1 MSRFGRYVREKVV
14 KVLVTALVAGSV
26 AGNEGITV
34 QAAGADLN
42 DPFSFVLYT
51 NEFVSSNL
59 DHIEGNAAIREL
71 KVSMVSYG
79 GKSYLGDLSAP
90 NQILKYTASG
100 RTDEKEL
107 IIPLTNSDGTQNSV
121 EREVTGQGYN
131 IIVGENKLYTGNLL
145 KNCEVWDTDIAS
157 EISNVLAGNMVQ
169 KSKDLYAMANED
181 SDTRLVLNVTSAEL
195 NSGIEEYDKKITG
208 AAFYGKT
215 VVVNVSDSGTVN
227 ITGWMNAHGAKKQAL
242 EHQLW
247 ADRIIWNFGNATE
260 VNVNSIFGYI
270 LAPNATVYNGG
281 TVVGGIIADKYKQ
294 GGEIHCPCEPD
305 EPEPTPTPTPVVTEE
320 PTPTPTVPVVTEE
333 PTPTPT
339 VPVVTEEPTPTPVVT
354 EEPTPTPVVTEEPT
368 PTPVVTEEP
377 TPTPVV
383 TEEPTPTP
391 VVTEEPTP
399 TPVVTEEPTPT
410 PVVTEEPTPTPVVT
424 EEPTPTPVVTEEPTP
439 TPVVTEEPTPTPVV
453 SEEPTPTPT
462 VPVVTEEPTPT
473 PTVPVVTEEPTPTP
487 TVPVVTEEPTPTPTV
502 PVVTEEPTPT
512 PTVPVVTEEPAP
524 TATPTATPDTPD
536 EPDTP
541 DDTPDDPGTPNDPG
555 TPAGG
560 IPDTPQV
567 LGARRRRM
575 VTIED
580 EAVPLADRAV
590 LGASRRPQTSDDS
603 DAWNLGFAFSLTS
616 LGAWLV
622 LKRKEH

>member
-333 PTPTPT
+333 PTPTP
-339 VPVVTEEPTPTPVVT
+339 
-354 EEPTPTPVVTEEPT
+354 
-368 PTPVVTEEP
+368 
-377 TPTPVV
+377 VV

>member
-14 KVLVTALVAGSV
+14 KVLVTALVVGSV

-59 DHIEGNAAIREL
+59 YHIEGNAAIKEL
-71 KVSMVSYG
+71 KVFMESYG
-79 GKSYLGDLSAP
+79 GRSYLGDLSAP

-107 IIPLTNSDGTQNSV
+107 VIPLTNSDGTQNSV

-131 IIVGENKLYTGNLL
+131 IIAGENKLYTGNLL

-157 EISNVLAGNMVQ
+157 TISKVLADDMVQ
-169 KSKDLYAMANED
+169 KSNDLYALADENN
-181 SDTRLVLNVTSAEL
+181 DTQLVLNVTSAEL
-195 NSGIEEYDKKITG
+195 NTRMEDYDKEITG

-305 EPEPTPTPTPVVTEE
+305 EPEPTPTPT
-320 PTPTPTVPVVTEE
+320 VPVVTEE
-333 PTPTPT
+333 PT
-339 VPVVTEEPTPTPVVT
+339 
-354 EEPTPTPVVTEEPT
+354 
-368 PTPVVTEEP
+368 
-377 TPTPVV
+377 
-383 TEEPTPTP
+383 
-391 VVTEEPTP
+391 
-399 TPVVTEEPTPT
+399 
-410 PVVTEEPTPTPVVT
+410 
-424 EEPTPTPVVTEEPTP
+424 
-439 TPVVTEEPTPTPVV
+439 
-453 SEEPTPTPT
+453 
-462 VPVVTEEPTPT
+462 
-473 PTVPVVTEEPTPTP
+473 
-487 TVPVVTEEPTPTPTV
+487 
-502 PVVTEEPTPT
+502 
-512 PTVPVVTEEPAP
+512 P

-555 TPAGG
+555 TPADPGT
-560 IPDTPQV
+560 PDTPQV

>member
-1 MSRFGRYVREKVV
+1 MSRLSRYVREKVV
-14 KVLVTALVAGSV
+14 KVLVTALVIGSV
-26 AGNEGITV
+26 AGNEGITL

-59 DHIEGNAAIREL
+59 DHIEGNAAIKEL

-79 GKSYLGDLSAP
+79 GRSYLGDLSAP

-107 IIPLTNSDGTQNSV
+107 VIPLTNSDGTQNSV

-131 IIVGENKLYTGNLL
+131 VIAGENKLYTGNLL

-305 EPEPTPTPTPVVTEE
+305 EPES
-320 PTPTPTVPVVTEE
+320 
-333 PTPTPT
+333 
-339 VPVVTEEPTPTPVVT
+339 TPTPVVT

-377 TPTPVV
+377 TPTPTVPVV
-383 TEEPTPTP
+383 PEEPTPTP
-391 VVTEEPTP
+391 VATEEPT
-399 TPVVTEEPTPT
+399 
-410 PVVTEEPTPTPVVT
+410 
-424 EEPTPTPVVTEEPTP
+424 
-439 TPVVTEEPTPTPVV
+439 
-453 SEEPTPTPT
+453 
-462 VPVVTEEPTPT
+462 
-473 PTVPVVTEEPTPTP
+473 
-487 TVPVVTEEPTPTPTV
+487 
-502 PVVTEEPTPT
+502 
-512 PTVPVVTEEPAP
+512 P

-541 DDTPDDPGTPNDPG
+541 DDTPDDPGTLNDPGTPAEPG

-580 EAVPLADRAV
+580 ETVPLADRAV

>member
-1 MSRFGRYVREKVV
+1 MSRFSKYVREKVV
-14 KVLVTALVAGSV
+14 KVLVTALVVGSV
-26 AGNEGITV
+26 AGNEGIAV
-34 QAAGADLN
+34 QAAGTDLN

-59 DHIEGNAAIREL
+59 DHIEGNAAIKEL

-131 IIVGENKLYTGNLL
+131 IIAGENKLYTGNLL

-181 SDTRLVLNVTSAEL
+181 SDTQLVLNVTSAEL
-195 NSGIEEYDKKITG
+195 NTRMEDYDKEITG

-305 EPEPTPTPTPVVTEE
+305 EPEPTPTPT
-320 PTPTPTVPVVTEE
+320 
-333 PTPTPT
+333 
-339 VPVVTEEPTPTPVVT
+339 
-354 EEPTPTPVVTEEPT
+354 
-368 PTPVVTEEP
+368 
-377 TPTPVV
+377 
-383 TEEPTPTP
+383 
-391 VVTEEPTP
+391 
-399 TPVVTEEPTPT
+399 
-410 PVVTEEPTPTPVVT
+410 
-424 EEPTPTPVVTEEPTP
+424 
-439 TPVVTEEPTPTPVV
+439 
-453 SEEPTPTPT
+453 

-512 PTVPVVTEEPAP
+512 PVVTEEPTP

>member
-1 MSRFGRYVREKVV
+1 MSRFSKYVREKVV
-14 KVLVTALVAGSV
+14 KVLVAALVAGSV

-131 IIVGENKLYTGNLL
+131 IIAGENKLYTGNLL

-169 KSKDLYAMANED
+169 KSNDLYALADENN
-181 SDTRLVLNVTSAEL
+181 DTQLVLNVTSAEL
-195 NSGIEEYDKKITG
+195 NTRMEDYDKEITG

-305 EPEPTPTPTPVVTEE
+305 EPEPTPTPVVTEEPTPTPVVTEE

-399 TPVVTEEPTPT
+399 TP
-410 PVVTEEPTPTPVVT
+410 
-424 EEPTPTPVVTEEPTP
+424 
-439 TPVVTEEPTPTPVV
+439 
-453 SEEPTPTPT
+453 T

-473 PTVPVVTEEPTPTP
+473 PTVPVVTEEP
-487 TVPVVTEEPTPTPTV
+487 
-502 PVVTEEPTPT
+502 
-512 PTVPVVTEEPAP
+512 
-524 TATPTATPDTPD
+524 TPTATPDTPD

>member
-1 MSRFGRYVREKVV
+1 MSRFSKYVREKVV
-14 KVLVTALVAGSV
+14 KVLVAALVAGSV

-131 IIVGENKLYTGNLL
+131 IIAGENKLYTGNLL

-157 EISNVLAGNMVQ
+157 TISNVLAGNMVQ
-169 KSKDLYAMANED
+169 KSNDLYALANENN
-181 SDTRLVLNVTSAEL
+181 DTQLVLNVTSAEL
-195 NSGIEEYDKKITG
+195 NTRMEDYDKEITG

-270 LAPNATVYNGG
+270 LAPKATVYNGG

-305 EPEPTPTPTPVVTEE
+305 EPES
-320 PTPTPTVPVVTEE
+320 
-333 PTPTPT
+333 TPTPT

-354 EEPTPTPVVTEEPT
+354 EEPTPT
-368 PTPVVTEEP
+368 
-377 TPTPVV
+377 
-383 TEEPTPTP
+383 
-391 VVTEEPTP
+391 
-399 TPVVTEEPTPT
+399 
-410 PVVTEEPTPTPVVT
+410 
-424 EEPTPTPVVTEEPTP
+424 
-439 TPVVTEEPTPTPVV
+439 
-453 SEEPTPTPT
+453 
-462 VPVVTEEPTPT
+462 
-473 PTVPVVTEEPTPTP
+473 
-487 TVPVVTEEPTPTPTV
+487 

>member
-1 MSRFGRYVREKVV
+1 MSRFSKYVREKVV
-14 KVLVTALVAGSV
+14 KVLVAALVAGSV

-59 DHIEGNAAIREL
+59 YHIEGNAAIKEL
-71 KVSMVSYG
+71 KVFMESYG
-79 GKSYLGDLSAP
+79 GRSYLGDLSAP

-107 IIPLTNSDGTQNSV
+107 VIPLTNSDGTQNSV

-131 IIVGENKLYTGNLL
+131 IIAGENKLYTGNLL

-157 EISNVLAGNMVQ
+157 TISKVLADDMVQ
-169 KSKDLYAMANED
+169 KSNDLYALANENN
-181 SDTRLVLNVTSAEL
+181 DTQLVLNVTSAEL
-195 NSGIEEYDKKITG
+195 NTRMEDYDKEITG

-270 LAPNATVYNGG
+270 LAPKATVYNGG

-305 EPEPTPTPTPVVTEE
+305 EPES
-320 PTPTPTVPVVTEE
+320 
-333 PTPTPT
+333 TPTPT

-354 EEPTPTPVVTEEPT
+354 EEPTPT
-368 PTPVVTEEP
+368 
-377 TPTPVV
+377 
-383 TEEPTPTP
+383 
-391 VVTEEPTP
+391 
-399 TPVVTEEPTPT
+399 
-410 PVVTEEPTPTPVVT
+410 
-424 EEPTPTPVVTEEPTP
+424 
-439 TPVVTEEPTPTPVV
+439 
-453 SEEPTPTPT
+453 
-462 VPVVTEEPTPT
+462 
-473 PTVPVVTEEPTPTP
+473 
-487 TVPVVTEEPTPTPTV
+487 

>member
-1 MSRFGRYVREKVV
+1 MSRLSRYVREKVV
-14 KVLVTALVAGSV
+14 KVLVTALVVGSV
-26 AGNEGITV
+26 AGNEGITL

-59 DHIEGNAAIREL
+59 DHIEGNAAIKEL

-79 GKSYLGDLSAP
+79 GRSYLGDLSAP

-107 IIPLTNSDGTQNSV
+107 VIPLTNSDGTQNSV

-131 IIVGENKLYTGNLL
+131 VIAGENKLYTGNLL

-305 EPEPTPTPTPVVTEE
+305 EPEPTPTP
-320 PTPTPTVPVVTEE
+320 
-333 PTPTPT
+333 
-339 VPVVTEEPTPTPVVT
+339 VVTEEPTPTPVVT

-368 PTPVVTEEP
+368 PT
-377 TPTPVV
+377 
-383 TEEPTPTP
+383 
-391 VVTEEPTP
+391 
-399 TPVVTEEPTPT
+399 
-410 PVVTEEPTPTPVVT
+410 
-424 EEPTPTPVVTEEPTP
+424 
-439 TPVVTEEPTPTPVV
+439 
-453 SEEPTPTPT
+453 
-462 VPVVTEEPTPT
+462 
-473 PTVPVVTEEPTPTP
+473 
-487 TVPVVTEEPTPTPTV
+487 
-502 PVVTEEPTPT
+502 
-512 PTVPVVTEEPAP
+512 
-524 TATPTATPDTPD
+524 ATPTATPDTPD

-541 DDTPDDPGTPNDPG
+541 DDTPDDPGTPAEPG

-580 EAVPLADRAV
+580 ETVPLADRAV
-590 LGASRRPQTSDDS
+590 LGASRRPQTGDDS

>member
-1 MSRFGRYVREKVV
+1 MSRLSRYVREKVV
-14 KVLVTALVAGSV
+14 KVLVTALVIGSV
-26 AGNEGITV
+26 AGNEGIAV

-131 IIVGENKLYTGNLL
+131 IIAGENKLYTGNLL

-169 KSKDLYAMANED
+169 KSNDLYALADENN
-181 SDTRLVLNVTSAEL
+181 DTQLVLNVTSAEL
-195 NSGIEEYDKKITG
+195 NTRMEDYDKEITG

-305 EPEPTPTPTPVVTEE
+305 EPEPTPTPT
-320 PTPTPTVPVVTEE
+320 
-333 PTPTPT
+333 

-368 PTPVVTEEP
+368 PT
-377 TPTPVV
+377 
-383 TEEPTPTP
+383 
-391 VVTEEPTP
+391 
-399 TPVVTEEPTPT
+399 
-410 PVVTEEPTPTPVVT
+410 
-424 EEPTPTPVVTEEPTP
+424 
-439 TPVVTEEPTPTPVV
+439 
-453 SEEPTPTPT
+453 
-462 VPVVTEEPTPT
+462 
-473 PTVPVVTEEPTPTP
+473 
-487 TVPVVTEEPTPTPTV
+487 

>member
-14 KVLVTALVAGSV
+14 KVLVTALVVGSV

-131 IIVGENKLYTGNLL
+131 IIAGENKLYTGNLL

-169 KSKDLYAMANED
+169 KSNDLYALADENN
-181 SDTRLVLNVTSAEL
+181 DTQLVLNVTSAEL
-195 NSGIEEYDKKITG
+195 NTRMEDYDKEITG

-270 LAPNATVYNGG
+270 LAPKATVYNGG

-305 EPEPTPTPTPVVTEE
+305 EP
-320 PTPTPTVPVVTEE
+320 
-333 PTPTPT
+333 
-339 VPVVTEEPTPTPVVT
+339 EPTPTPVVT

-391 VVTEEPTP
+391 VITEEPTP

-410 PVVTEEPTPTPVVT
+410 
-424 EEPTPTPVVTEEPTP
+424 
-439 TPVVTEEPTPTPVV
+439 
-453 SEEPTPTPT
+453 
-462 VPVVTEEPTPT
+462 PVVTEEPTPT

-502 PVVTEEPTPT
+502 PVVTEEP
-512 PTVPVVTEEPAP
+512 
-524 TATPTATPDTPD
+524 TPTATPDTPD

-580 EAVPLADRAV
+580 ETVPLADRAV

>member
-1 MSRFGRYVREKVV
+1 MSRLSRYVREKVV
-14 KVLVTALVAGSV
+14 KVLVTALVVGSV

-59 DHIEGNAAIREL
+59 YHIEGNAAIKEL
-71 KVSMVSYG
+71 KVFMESYG
-79 GKSYLGDLSAP
+79 GRSYLGDLSAP

-107 IIPLTNSDGTQNSV
+107 VIPLTNSDGTQNSV

-131 IIVGENKLYTGNLL
+131 IIA
-145 KNCEVWDTDIAS
+145 EVWDTDIAS
-157 EISNVLAGNMVQ
+157 TISKVLADDMVQ
-169 KSKDLYAMANED
+169 KSNDLYALANENN
-181 SDTRLVLNVTSAEL
+181 DTQLVLNVTSAEL
-195 NSGIEEYDKKITG
+195 NTRMEDYDKEITG

-270 LAPNATVYNGG
+270 LAPKATVYNGG

-305 EPEPTPTPTPVVTEE
+305 EPESTPT
-320 PTPTPTVPVVTEE
+320 PVVTEE

-377 TPTPVV
+377 TPT
-383 TEEPTPTP
+383 
-391 VVTEEPTP
+391 
-399 TPVVTEEPTPT
+399 
-410 PVVTEEPTPTPVVT
+410 
-424 EEPTPTPVVTEEPTP
+424 
-439 TPVVTEEPTPTPVV
+439 
-453 SEEPTPTPT
+453 
-462 VPVVTEEPTPT
+462 
-473 PTVPVVTEEPTPTP
+473 
-487 TVPVVTEEPTPTPTV
+487 

>member
-14 KVLVTALVAGSV
+14 KVLVTALVVGSV
-26 AGNEGITV
+26 AGNEGIAL

-59 DHIEGNAAIREL
+59 DHIEGNAAIKEL

-107 IIPLTNSDGTQNSV
+107 IIPLINSDGTQNSV

-169 KSKDLYAMANED
+169 KSKVLYAMANED

-270 LAPNATVYNGG
+270 LAPTATVYNGG

-305 EPEPTPTPTPVVTEE
+305 EPESTPT
-320 PTPTPTVPVVTEE
+320 PVVTEE

-377 TPTPVV
+377 TPT
-383 TEEPTPTP
+383 
-391 VVTEEPTP
+391 
-399 TPVVTEEPTPT
+399 
-410 PVVTEEPTPTPVVT
+410 
-424 EEPTPTPVVTEEPTP
+424 
-439 TPVVTEEPTPTPVV
+439 
-453 SEEPTPTPT
+453 
-462 VPVVTEEPTPT
+462 
-473 PTVPVVTEEPTPTP
+473 
-487 TVPVVTEEPTPTPTV
+487 
-502 PVVTEEPTPT
+502 
-512 PTVPVVTEEPAP
+512 
-524 TATPTATPDTPD
+524 ATPTATPDTPD

-555 TPAGG
+555 TPADPGT
-560 IPDTPQV
+560 PDTPQV

>member
-1 MSRFGRYVREKVV
+1 MSRFSKYVREKVV
-14 KVLVTALVAGSV
+14 KVLVAALVAGSV

-131 IIVGENKLYTGNLL
+131 IIAGENKLYTGNLL

-169 KSKDLYAMANED
+169 KSNDLYALADENN
-181 SDTRLVLNVTSAEL
+181 DTQLVLNVTSAEL
-195 NSGIEEYDKKITG
+195 NTRMEDYDKEITG

-305 EPEPTPTPTPVVTEE
+305 EPEPTPTPVVTEE
-320 PTPTPTVPVVTEE
+320 PTPT
-333 PTPTPT
+333 
-339 VPVVTEEPTPTPVVT
+339 
-354 EEPTPTPVVTEEPT
+354 
-368 PTPVVTEEP
+368 
-377 TPTPVV
+377 
-383 TEEPTPTP
+383 
-391 VVTEEPTP
+391 
-399 TPVVTEEPTPT
+399 
-410 PVVTEEPTPTPVVT
+410 
-424 EEPTPTPVVTEEPTP
+424 
-439 TPVVTEEPTPTPVV
+439 
-453 SEEPTPTPT
+453 
-462 VPVVTEEPTPT
+462 PVVTEEPTPT

-512 PTVPVVTEEPAP
+512 PTVPVVTEEP
-524 TATPTATPDTPD
+524 TPTATPDTPD

>member
-1 MSRFGRYVREKVV
+1 MSRLSRYVREKVV
-14 KVLVTALVAGSV
+14 KVLVTALVIGSV

-131 IIVGENKLYTGNLL
+131 IIAGENKLYTGNLL

-169 KSKDLYAMANED
+169 KSNDLYALADENN
-181 SDTRLVLNVTSAEL
+181 DTQLVLNVTSAEL
-195 NSGIEEYDKKITG
+195 NTRMEDYDKEITG

-305 EPEPTPTPTPVVTEE
+305 EPEPTPTP
-320 PTPTPTVPVVTEE
+320 
-333 PTPTPT
+333 
-339 VPVVTEEPTPTPVVT
+339 VVTEEPTPTPVVT

-368 PTPVVTEEP
+368 
-377 TPTPVV
+377 
-383 TEEPTPTP
+383 
-391 VVTEEPTP
+391 
-399 TPVVTEEPTPT
+399 
-410 PVVTEEPTPTPVVT
+410 
-424 EEPTPTPVVTEEPTP
+424 
-439 TPVVTEEPTPTPVV
+439 
-453 SEEPTPTPT
+453 
-462 VPVVTEEPTPT
+462 
-473 PTVPVVTEEPTPTP
+473 
-487 TVPVVTEEPTPTPTV
+487 
-502 PVVTEEPTPT
+502 
-512 PTVPVVTEEPAP
+512 P

-555 TPAGG
+555 TQADPGTPAGG

-580 EAVPLADRAV
+580 ETVPLADRAV

>member
-1 MSRFGRYVREKVV
+1 MSRFSKYVREKVV
-14 KVLVTALVAGSV
+14 KVLVAALVAGSV
-26 AGNEGITV
+26 AGNEGIIV

-121 EREVTGQGYN
+121 EEEVTGQGYN

-169 KSKDLYAMANED
+169 KSNDLYALADENN
-181 SDTRLVLNVTSAEL
+181 DTQLVLNVTSAEL
-195 NSGIEEYDKKITG
+195 NTRMEDYDKEITG

-305 EPEPTPTPTPVVTEE
+305 EPEPTPTPT
-320 PTPTPTVPVVTEE
+320 VPVVTEE

-339 VPVVTEEPTPTPVVT
+339 VPVVTEEPT
-354 EEPTPTPVVTEEPT
+354 
-368 PTPVVTEEP
+368 
-377 TPTPVV
+377 
-383 TEEPTPTP
+383 
-391 VVTEEPTP
+391 
-399 TPVVTEEPTPT
+399 
-410 PVVTEEPTPTPVVT
+410 
-424 EEPTPTPVVTEEPTP
+424 
-439 TPVVTEEPTPTPVV
+439 
-453 SEEPTPTPT
+453 
-462 VPVVTEEPTPT
+462 
-473 PTVPVVTEEPTPTP
+473 
-487 TVPVVTEEPTPTPTV
+487 
-502 PVVTEEPTPT
+502 
-512 PTVPVVTEEPAP
+512 P

-541 DDTPDDPGTPNDPG
+541 DDTPDDPGTPNDLGTPADPG

-580 EAVPLADRAV
+580 ETVPLADRAV

>member
-131 IIVGENKLYTGNLL
+131 IIAGENKLYTGNLL

-169 KSKDLYAMANED
+169 KSNDLYALADENN
-181 SDTRLVLNVTSAEL
+181 DTQLVLNVTSAEL
-195 NSGIEEYDKKITG
+195 NTRMEDYDKEITG

-305 EPEPTPTPTPVVTEE
+305 EPEPTPTPVVTEEPTPTPVVTEEPTPTPTVPVVTEE

-391 VVTEEPTP
+391 
-399 TPVVTEEPTPT
+399 
-410 PVVTEEPTPTPVVT
+410 
-424 EEPTPTPVVTEEPTP
+424 
-439 TPVVTEEPTPTPVV
+439 
-453 SEEPTPTPT
+453 T

-512 PTVPVVTEEPAP
+512 PTVPVVTEEP
-524 TATPTATPDTPD
+524 TPTATPDTPD

>member
-14 KVLVTALVAGSV
+14 KVLVTALVVGSV
-26 AGNEGITV
+26 AGNEGIAL

-59 DHIEGNAAIREL
+59 DHIEGNAAIKEL

-107 IIPLTNSDGTQNSV
+107 IIPLINSDGTQNSV

-169 KSKDLYAMANED
+169 KSNDLYALANENN
-181 SDTRLVLNVTSAEL
+181 DTQLVLNVTSAEL
-195 NSGIEEYDKKITG
+195 NTRMEDYDKEITG

-270 LAPNATVYNGG
+270 LAPKATVYNGG

-305 EPEPTPTPTPVVTEE
+305 EPESTPTPVVTEEPTPTPTVPVVTEEPTPTPTVPVVTEEPTPTPTVPVVTEE

-391 VVTEEPTP
+391 TV
-399 TPVVTEEPTPT
+399 PVVT
-410 PVVTEEPTPTPVVT
+410 
-424 EEPTPTPVVTEEPTP
+424 
-439 TPVVTEEPTPTPVV
+439 
-453 SEEPTPTPT
+453 EEPTPTPT

-512 PTVPVVTEEPAP
+512 PTVPVVTEEPTP
-524 TATPTATPDTPD
+524 TPTVPVVTEEPTPTATPDTPD

>member
-14 KVLVTALVAGSV
+14 KVLVTALVVGSV

-34 QAAGADLN
+34 QAAGAKLN

-59 DHIEGNAAIREL
+59 DHIEGNAAIKEL

-131 IIVGENKLYTGNLL
+131 IIAGENKLYTGNLL

-169 KSKDLYAMANED
+169 KSNDLYALADENN
-181 SDTRLVLNVTSAEL
+181 DTQLVLNVTSAEL
-195 NSGIEEYDKKITG
+195 NTRMEDYDKEITG

-305 EPEPTPTPTPVVTEE
+305 EPEPTPTPT
-320 PTPTPTVPVVTEE
+320 
-333 PTPTPT
+333 

-399 TPVVTEEPTPT
+399 TP
-410 PVVTEEPTPTPVVT
+410 
-424 EEPTPTPVVTEEPTP
+424 
-439 TPVVTEEPTPTPVV
+439 
-453 SEEPTPTPT
+453 T
-462 VPVVTEEPTPT
+462 VPVVTEEPT
-473 PTVPVVTEEPTPTP
+473 
-487 TVPVVTEEPTPTPTV
+487 
-502 PVVTEEPTPT
+502 
-512 PTVPVVTEEPAP
+512 P

-555 TPAGG
+555 TPGEPGTPAGG

-580 EAVPLADRAV
+580 ETVPLADRAV

-622 LKRKEH
+622 FKRKEH

>member
-14 KVLVTALVAGSV
+14 KVLVTALVVGSV
-26 AGNEGITV
+26 AGNEGIAL

-59 DHIEGNAAIREL
+59 DHIEGNAAIKEL

-107 IIPLTNSDGTQNSV
+107 IIPLINSDGTQNSV

-169 KSKDLYAMANED
+169 KSKVLYAMANED

-270 LAPNATVYNGG
+270 LAPTATVYNGG

-305 EPEPTPTPTPVVTEE
+305 EPEST
-320 PTPTPTVPVVTEE
+320 
-333 PTPTPT
+333 
-339 VPVVTEEPTPTPVVT
+339 PTPTPVVT

-377 TPTPVV
+377 TPT
-383 TEEPTPTP
+383 
-391 VVTEEPTP
+391 
-399 TPVVTEEPTPT
+399 
-410 PVVTEEPTPTPVVT
+410 
-424 EEPTPTPVVTEEPTP
+424 
-439 TPVVTEEPTPTPVV
+439 
-453 SEEPTPTPT
+453 
-462 VPVVTEEPTPT
+462 
-473 PTVPVVTEEPTPTP
+473 
-487 TVPVVTEEPTPTPTV
+487 

>member
-1 MSRFGRYVREKVV
+1 MSRFSKYVREKVV
-14 KVLVTALVAGSV
+14 KVLVTALVVGSV
-26 AGNEGITV
+26 AGNEGIAV
-34 QAAGADLN
+34 QAAGTDLN

-59 DHIEGNAAIREL
+59 DHIEGNAAIKEL

-131 IIVGENKLYTGNLL
+131 IIAGENKLYTGNLL

-181 SDTRLVLNVTSAEL
+181 SDTQLVLNVTSAEL
-195 NSGIEEYDKKITG
+195 NTRMEDYDKEITG

-305 EPEPTPTPTPVVTEE
+305 EPEPTPTPT
-320 PTPTPTVPVVTEE
+320 VPVVTEE

-339 VPVVTEEPTPTPVVT
+339 VPVVTEEPTPT
-354 EEPTPTPVVTEEPT
+354 
-368 PTPVVTEEP
+368 
-377 TPTPVV
+377 
-383 TEEPTPTP
+383 
-391 VVTEEPTP
+391 
-399 TPVVTEEPTPT
+399 
-410 PVVTEEPTPTPVVT
+410 
-424 EEPTPTPVVTEEPTP
+424 
-439 TPVVTEEPTPTPVV
+439 
-453 SEEPTPTPT
+453 
-462 VPVVTEEPTPT
+462 
-473 PTVPVVTEEPTPTP
+473 
-487 TVPVVTEEPTPTPTV
+487 
-502 PVVTEEPTPT
+502 
-512 PTVPVVTEEPAP
+512 PVVTEEPAP

>member
-1 MSRFGRYVREKVV
+1 MSRFNKYVREKVV
-14 KVLVTALVAGSV
+14 KVLVTALVVGSV
-26 AGNEGITV
+26 AGNEGIAV

-131 IIVGENKLYTGNLL
+131 IIAGENKLYTGNLL

-169 KSKDLYAMANED
+169 KSNDLYALADENN
-181 SDTRLVLNVTSAEL
+181 DTQLVLNVTSAEL
-195 NSGIEEYDKKITG
+195 NTRMEDYDKEITG

-305 EPEPTPTPTPVVTEE
+305 EPEPTPTPT
-320 PTPTPTVPVVTEE
+320 
-333 PTPTPT
+333 

-368 PTPVVTEEP
+368 PT
-377 TPTPVV
+377 
-383 TEEPTPTP
+383 
-391 VVTEEPTP
+391 
-399 TPVVTEEPTPT
+399 
-410 PVVTEEPTPTPVVT
+410 
-424 EEPTPTPVVTEEPTP
+424 
-439 TPVVTEEPTPTPVV
+439 
-453 SEEPTPTPT
+453 
-462 VPVVTEEPTPT
+462 
-473 PTVPVVTEEPTPTP
+473 
-487 TVPVVTEEPTPTPTV
+487 
-502 PVVTEEPTPT
+502 
-512 PTVPVVTEEPAP
+512 
-524 TATPTATPDTPD
+524 ATPTATPDTPD

-541 DDTPDDPGTPNDPG
+541 DDTPDDPGTPNDPSTPADPG

-580 EAVPLADRAV
+580 ETVPLADRAV

>member
-1 MSRFGRYVREKVV
+1 MSRLSRYVREKVV
-14 KVLVTALVAGSV
+14 KVLVTALVVGSV

-59 DHIEGNAAIREL
+59 YHIEGNAAIKEL
-71 KVSMVSYG
+71 KVFMESYG
-79 GKSYLGDLSAP
+79 GRSYLGDLSAP

-107 IIPLTNSDGTQNSV
+107 VIPLTNSDGTQNSV

-131 IIVGENKLYTGNLL
+131 IIAGENKLYTGNLL

-157 EISNVLAGNMVQ
+157 TISKVLADDMVQ
-169 KSKDLYAMANED
+169 KSNDLYALANENN
-181 SDTRLVLNVTSAEL
+181 DTQLVLNVTSAEL
-195 NSGIEEYDKKITG
+195 NTRMEDYDKEITG

-270 LAPNATVYNGG
+270 LAPKATVYNGG

-305 EPEPTPTPTPVVTEE
+305 EPES
-320 PTPTPTVPVVTEE
+320 
-333 PTPTPT
+333 TPTPT

-377 TPTPVV
+377 TPT
-383 TEEPTPTP
+383 
-391 VVTEEPTP
+391 
-399 TPVVTEEPTPT
+399 
-410 PVVTEEPTPTPVVT
+410 
-424 EEPTPTPVVTEEPTP
+424 
-439 TPVVTEEPTPTPVV
+439 
-453 SEEPTPTPT
+453 
-462 VPVVTEEPTPT
+462 
-473 PTVPVVTEEPTPTP
+473 
-487 TVPVVTEEPTPTPTV
+487 

>member
-1 MSRFGRYVREKVV
+1 MSRLSRYVREKVV
-14 KVLVTALVAGSV
+14 KVLVTALVIGSV

-59 DHIEGNAAIREL
+59 DHIEGNAAIKEL

-79 GKSYLGDLSAP
+79 GRSYLGDLSAP

-107 IIPLTNSDGTQNSV
+107 VIPLTNSDGTQNSV

-131 IIVGENKLYTGNLL
+131 VIAGENKLYTGNLL

-305 EPEPTPTPTPVVTEE
+305 EPEPTPTP
-320 PTPTPTVPVVTEE
+320 
-333 PTPTPT
+333 
-339 VPVVTEEPTPTPVVT
+339 VVTEEPTPTPVVT

-399 TPVVTEEPTPT
+399 T
-410 PVVTEEPTPTPVVT
+410 
-424 EEPTPTPVVTEEPTP
+424 
-439 TPVVTEEPTPTPVV
+439 
-453 SEEPTPTPT
+453 
-462 VPVVTEEPTPT
+462 
-473 PTVPVVTEEPTPTP
+473 
-487 TVPVVTEEPTPTPTV
+487 
-502 PVVTEEPTPT
+502 
-512 PTVPVVTEEPAP
+512 
-524 TATPTATPDTPD
+524 ATPTATPDTPD

-541 DDTPDDPGTPNDPG
+541 DDTPDDPGTPNDPGTPAEPG

>member
-1 MSRFGRYVREKVV
+1 MSRFSKYVREKVV
-14 KVLVTALVAGSV
+14 KVLVAALVAGSV

-131 IIVGENKLYTGNLL
+131 IIAGENKLYTGNLL

-169 KSKDLYAMANED
+169 KSNDLYALADENN
-181 SDTRLVLNVTSAEL
+181 DTQLVLNVTSAEL
-195 NSGIEEYDKKITG
+195 NTRMEDYDKEITG

-305 EPEPTPTPTPVVTEE
+305 EPEPTPTP
-320 PTPTPTVPVVTEE
+320 
-333 PTPTPT
+333 
-339 VPVVTEEPTPTPVVT
+339 VVTEEPTPTPVVT
-354 EEPTPTPVVTEEPT
+354 
-368 PTPVVTEEP
+368 
-377 TPTPVV
+377 
-383 TEEPTPTP
+383 
-391 VVTEEPTP
+391 
-399 TPVVTEEPTPT
+399 
-410 PVVTEEPTPTPVVT
+410 
-424 EEPTPTPVVTEEPTP
+424 
-439 TPVVTEEPTPTPVV
+439 
-453 SEEPTPTPT
+453 EEPTPTPT

-512 PTVPVVTEEPAP
+512 PTVPVVTEEPTP
-524 TATPTATPDTPD
+524 TPTVPVITEEPTPTPTIPVVTEEPTPTPTVPVVTKEPTPTPTIPVVTEEPTPTPTVPVVTEEPTPTPTVPVVTEEPTPTPTVPVVTEEPTPTPTVPVVTEEPTPTPTVPVVTEEPTPTPTVPVVTEEPTPTATPDTPD

>member
-1 MSRFGRYVREKVV
+1 MSRFSKYVREKVV
-14 KVLVTALVAGSV
+14 KVLVAALVAGSF

-59 DHIEGNAAIREL
+59 DHIEGNAAIKEL

-107 IIPLTNSDGTQNSV
+107 IIPLINSDGTQNSV

-169 KSKDLYAMANED
+169 KSKVLYAMANED

-270 LAPNATVYNGG
+270 LAPTATVYNGG

-294 GGEIHCPCEPD
+294 GGEIHCPSEPD
-305 EPEPTPTPTPVVTEE
+305 EPESTPTPT
-320 PTPTPTVPVVTEE
+320 
-333 PTPTPT
+333 
-339 VPVVTEEPTPTPVVT
+339 
-354 EEPTPTPVVTEEPT
+354 
-368 PTPVVTEEP
+368 
-377 TPTPVV
+377 
-383 TEEPTPTP
+383 
-391 VVTEEPTP
+391 
-399 TPVVTEEPTPT
+399 
-410 PVVTEEPTPTPVVT
+410 
-424 EEPTPTPVVTEEPTP
+424 
-439 TPVVTEEPTPTPVV
+439 
-453 SEEPTPTPT
+453 
-462 VPVVTEEPTPT
+462 
-473 PTVPVVTEEPTPTP
+473 
-487 TVPVVTEEPTPTPTV
+487 

>member
-1 MSRFGRYVREKVV
+1 MSRFSKYVREKVV
-14 KVLVTALVAGSV
+14 KVLVAALVAGSV

-131 IIVGENKLYTGNLL
+131 IIAGENKLYTGNLL

-169 KSKDLYAMANED
+169 KSNDLYALADENN
-181 SDTRLVLNVTSAEL
+181 DTQLVLNVTSAEL
-195 NSGIEEYDKKITG
+195 NTRMEDYDKEITG

-305 EPEPTPTPTPVVTEE
+305 EPEPTPTPVVTEEPTPTPVVTEEPTPTPTVPVVTEEPTPTPTVPVVTEE

-377 TPTPVV
+377 TPTPVI

-424 EEPTPTPVVTEEPTP
+424 EEPTPTP
-439 TPVVTEEPTPTPVV
+439 
-453 SEEPTPTPT
+453 T

-487 TVPVVTEEPTPTPTV
+487 TVPVVTEEP
-502 PVVTEEPTPT
+502 
-512 PTVPVVTEEPAP
+512 
-524 TATPTATPDTPD
+524 TPTATPDTPD

>member
-1 MSRFGRYVREKVV
+1 MSRFSKYVREKVV
-14 KVLVTALVAGSV
+14 KVLVTALVVGSV
-26 AGNEGITV
+26 AGNEGIAV
-34 QAAGADLN
+34 QAAGTDLN

-59 DHIEGNAAIREL
+59 DHIEGNAAIKEL

-131 IIVGENKLYTGNLL
+131 IIAGENKLYTGNLL

-181 SDTRLVLNVTSAEL
+181 SDTQLVLNVTSAEL
-195 NSGIEEYDKKITG
+195 NTRMEDYDKEITG

-305 EPEPTPTPTPVVTEE
+305 EPEPTPTPT
-320 PTPTPTVPVVTEE
+320 
-333 PTPTPT
+333 

-354 EEPTPTPVVTEEPT
+354 EEPTPT
-368 PTPVVTEEP
+368 
-377 TPTPVV
+377 
-383 TEEPTPTP
+383 
-391 VVTEEPTP
+391 
-399 TPVVTEEPTPT
+399 
-410 PVVTEEPTPTPVVT
+410 
-424 EEPTPTPVVTEEPTP
+424 
-439 TPVVTEEPTPTPVV
+439 
-453 SEEPTPTPT
+453 
-462 VPVVTEEPTPT
+462 
-473 PTVPVVTEEPTPTP
+473 
-487 TVPVVTEEPTPTPTV
+487 
-502 PVVTEEPTPT
+502 
-512 PTVPVVTEEPAP
+512 PVVTEEPAP

>member
-1 MSRFGRYVREKVV
+1 MSRLSRYVREKVV
-14 KVLVTALVAGSV
+14 KVLVTALVIGSV

-131 IIVGENKLYTGNLL
+131 IIAGENKLYTGNLL

-169 KSKDLYAMANED
+169 KSNDLYALADENN
-181 SDTRLVLNVTSAEL
+181 DTQLVLNVTSAEL
-195 NSGIEEYDKKITG
+195 NTRMEDYDKEITG

-305 EPEPTPTPTPVVTEE
+305 EPEPTPTPT
-320 PTPTPTVPVVTEE
+320 
-333 PTPTPT
+333 

-368 PTPVVTEEP
+368 
-377 TPTPVV
+377 
-383 TEEPTPTP
+383 
-391 VVTEEPTP
+391 
-399 TPVVTEEPTPT
+399 
-410 PVVTEEPTPTPVVT
+410 
-424 EEPTPTPVVTEEPTP
+424 
-439 TPVVTEEPTPTPVV
+439 
-453 SEEPTPTPT
+453 
-462 VPVVTEEPTPT
+462 
-473 PTVPVVTEEPTPTP
+473 
-487 TVPVVTEEPTPTPTV
+487 
-502 PVVTEEPTPT
+502 
-512 PTVPVVTEEPAP
+512 P

-555 TPAGG
+555 TPADPGT
-560 IPDTPQV
+560 PDTPQV

>member
-1 MSRFGRYVREKVV
+1 MSRFSKYVREKVV
-14 KVLVTALVAGSV
+14 KVLVAALVAGSV

-59 DHIEGNAAIREL
+59 DHIEGNAAIKEL

-107 IIPLTNSDGTQNSV
+107 IIPLINSDGTQNSV

-169 KSKDLYAMANED
+169 KSNDLYALADENN
-181 SDTRLVLNVTSAEL
+181 DTQLVLNVTSAEL
-195 NSGIEEYDKKITG
+195 NTRMEDYDKEITG

-305 EPEPTPTPTPVVTEE
+305 EPEPTPTPVVTEE
-320 PTPTPTVPVVTEE
+320 PTPT
-333 PTPTPT
+333 
-339 VPVVTEEPTPTPVVT
+339 
-354 EEPTPTPVVTEEPT
+354 
-368 PTPVVTEEP
+368 
-377 TPTPVV
+377 
-383 TEEPTPTP
+383 
-391 VVTEEPTP
+391 
-399 TPVVTEEPTPT
+399 
-410 PVVTEEPTPTPVVT
+410 
-424 EEPTPTPVVTEEPTP
+424 
-439 TPVVTEEPTPTPVV
+439 
-453 SEEPTPTPT
+453 
-462 VPVVTEEPTPT
+462 PVVTEEPTPT

-502 PVVTEEPTPT
+502 PVVTEEP
-512 PTVPVVTEEPAP
+512 
-524 TATPTATPDTPD
+524 TPTATPDTPD

>member
-1 MSRFGRYVREKVV
+1 MSRFSKYVREKVV
-14 KVLVTALVAGSV
+14 KVLVAALVAGSV

-131 IIVGENKLYTGNLL
+131 IIAGENKLYTGNLL

-169 KSKDLYAMANED
+169 KSNDLYALADENN
-181 SDTRLVLNVTSAEL
+181 DTQLVLNVTSAEL
-195 NSGIEEYDKKITG
+195 NTRMEDYDKEITG

-305 EPEPTPTPTPVVTEE
+305 EPEPTPTPVVTEEPTPTPVVTEE

-339 VPVVTEEPTPTPVVT
+339 VPVVTEEPTP
-354 EEPTPTPVVTEEPT
+354 
-368 PTPVVTEEP
+368 
-377 TPTPVV
+377 
-383 TEEPTPTP
+383 
-391 VVTEEPTP
+391 
-399 TPVVTEEPTPT
+399 
-410 PVVTEEPTPTPVVT
+410 
-424 EEPTPTPVVTEEPTP
+424 
-439 TPVVTEEPTPTPVV
+439 
-453 SEEPTPTPT
+453 
-462 VPVVTEEPTPT
+462 
-473 PTVPVVTEEPTPTP
+473 
-487 TVPVVTEEPTPTPTV
+487 
-502 PVVTEEPTPT
+502 
-512 PTVPVVTEEPAP
+512 
-524 TATPTATPDTPD
+524 TPTATPDTPD

>member
-1 MSRFGRYVREKVV
+1 MSRFSKYVREKVV
-14 KVLVTALVAGSV
+14 KVLVAALVAGSV

-131 IIVGENKLYTGNLL
+131 IIAGENKLYTGNLL

-169 KSKDLYAMANED
+169 KSNDLYALADENN
-181 SDTRLVLNVTSAEL
+181 DTQLVLNVTSAEL
-195 NSGIEEYDKKITG
+195 NTRMEDYDKEITG

-305 EPEPTPTPTPVVTEE
+305 EPEPTPTPVVTEE
-320 PTPTPTVPVVTEE
+320 PTPT
-333 PTPTPT
+333 
-339 VPVVTEEPTPTPVVT
+339 
-354 EEPTPTPVVTEEPT
+354 
-368 PTPVVTEEP
+368 
-377 TPTPVV
+377 
-383 TEEPTPTP
+383 
-391 VVTEEPTP
+391 
-399 TPVVTEEPTPT
+399 
-410 PVVTEEPTPTPVVT
+410 
-424 EEPTPTPVVTEEPTP
+424 
-439 TPVVTEEPTPTPVV
+439 
-453 SEEPTPTPT
+453 
-462 VPVVTEEPTPT
+462 
-473 PTVPVVTEEPTPTP
+473 
-487 TVPVVTEEPTPTPTV
+487 PVVTEEPTPTPTV

>member
-131 IIVGENKLYTGNLL
+131 IIAGENKLYTGNLL
-145 KNCEVWDTDIAS
+145 KNCEIWDTDIAS

-305 EPEPTPTPTPVVTEE
+305 EPEPTPTPT
-320 PTPTPTVPVVTEE
+320 
-333 PTPTPT
+333 
-339 VPVVTEEPTPTPVVT
+339 
-354 EEPTPTPVVTEEPT
+354 
-368 PTPVVTEEP
+368 
-377 TPTPVV
+377 
-383 TEEPTPTP
+383 
-391 VVTEEPTP
+391 
-399 TPVVTEEPTPT
+399 
-410 PVVTEEPTPTPVVT
+410 
-424 EEPTPTPVVTEEPTP
+424 
-439 TPVVTEEPTPTPVV
+439 
-453 SEEPTPTPT
+453 

-502 PVVTEEPTPT
+502 PVVTEEP
-512 PTVPVVTEEPAP
+512 
-524 TATPTATPDTPD
+524 TPTATPDTPD

>member
-1 MSRFGRYVREKVV
+1 MSRLSRYVREKVV
-14 KVLVTALVAGSV
+14 KVLVTALVIGSV

-131 IIVGENKLYTGNLL
+131 IIAGENKLYTGNLL

-169 KSKDLYAMANED
+169 KSNDLYALADENN
-181 SDTRLVLNVTSAEL
+181 DTQLVLNVTSAEL
-195 NSGIEEYDKKITG
+195 NTRMEDYDKEITG

-305 EPEPTPTPTPVVTEE
+305 EPEPTPTP
-320 PTPTPTVPVVTEE
+320 
-333 PTPTPT
+333 
-339 VPVVTEEPTPTPVVT
+339 VVTEEPTPTPVVT

-410 PVVTEEPTPTPVVT
+410 PVVTEEPTPT
-424 EEPTPTPVVTEEPTP
+424 
-439 TPVVTEEPTPTPVV
+439 
-453 SEEPTPTPT
+453 
-462 VPVVTEEPTPT
+462 
-473 PTVPVVTEEPTPTP
+473 
-487 TVPVVTEEPTPTPTV
+487 

>member
-1 MSRFGRYVREKVV
+1 MSRFSKYVREKVV
-14 KVLVTALVAGSV
+14 KVLVTALVVGSV
-26 AGNEGITV
+26 AGNEGIAV
-34 QAAGADLN
+34 QAAGTDLN

-59 DHIEGNAAIREL
+59 DHIEGNAAIKEL
-71 KVSMVSYG
+71 KDSMVSYG
-79 GKSYLGDLSAP
+79 GKSYMGDLSAP

-131 IIVGENKLYTGNLL
+131 IIAGENKLYTGNLL

-181 SDTRLVLNVTSAEL
+181 SDTQLVLNVTSAEL
-195 NSGIEEYDKKITG
+195 NTRMEDYDKEITG

-305 EPEPTPTPTPVVTEE
+305 EPEPTPTPTVPVVTEEPTPTPTVPVVTEEPTPTPTVPVVTEE

-368 PTPVVTEEP
+368 PT
-377 TPTPVV
+377 
-383 TEEPTPTP
+383 
-391 VVTEEPTP
+391 
-399 TPVVTEEPTPT
+399 
-410 PVVTEEPTPTPVVT
+410 
-424 EEPTPTPVVTEEPTP
+424 
-439 TPVVTEEPTPTPVV
+439 
-453 SEEPTPTPT
+453 
-462 VPVVTEEPTPT
+462 
-473 PTVPVVTEEPTPTP
+473 
-487 TVPVVTEEPTPTPTV
+487 

>member
-1 MSRFGRYVREKVV
+1 MSRFSKYVREKVV
-14 KVLVTALVAGSV
+14 KVLVAALVAGSV
-26 AGNEGITV
+26 AGNEGIIV

-121 EREVTGQGYN
+121 EEEVTGQGYN

-169 KSKDLYAMANED
+169 KSNDLYALADENN
-181 SDTRLVLNVTSAEL
+181 DTQLVLNVTSAEL
-195 NSGIEEYDKKITG
+195 NTRMEDYDKEITG

-305 EPEPTPTPTPVVTEE
+305 EPEPTPTPT
-320 PTPTPTVPVVTEE
+320 
-333 PTPTPT
+333 

-354 EEPTPTPVVTEEPT
+354 EEPT
-368 PTPVVTEEP
+368 
-377 TPTPVV
+377 
-383 TEEPTPTP
+383 
-391 VVTEEPTP
+391 
-399 TPVVTEEPTPT
+399 
-410 PVVTEEPTPTPVVT
+410 
-424 EEPTPTPVVTEEPTP
+424 
-439 TPVVTEEPTPTPVV
+439 
-453 SEEPTPTPT
+453 
-462 VPVVTEEPTPT
+462 
-473 PTVPVVTEEPTPTP
+473 
-487 TVPVVTEEPTPTPTV
+487 
-502 PVVTEEPTPT
+502 
-512 PTVPVVTEEPAP
+512 P

-555 TPAGG
+555 TPSDPGTPAGG

-580 EAVPLADRAV
+580 ETVPLADRAV

>member
-1 MSRFGRYVREKVV
+1 MSRFSKYVREKVV
-14 KVLVTALVAGSV
+14 KVLVAALVAGSV

-131 IIVGENKLYTGNLL
+131 IIAGENKLYTGNLL

-169 KSKDLYAMANED
+169 KSNDLYALADENN
-181 SDTRLVLNVTSAEL
+181 DTQLVLNVTSAEL
-195 NSGIEEYDKKITG
+195 NTRMEDYDKEITG

-305 EPEPTPTPTPVVTEE
+305 EPEPTPTPVVTEEPTPTPTVPVVTEE

-391 VVTEEPTP
+391 
-399 TPVVTEEPTPT
+399 
-410 PVVTEEPTPTPVVT
+410 
-424 EEPTPTPVVTEEPTP
+424 
-439 TPVVTEEPTPTPVV
+439 
-453 SEEPTPTPT
+453 T

-512 PTVPVVTEEPAP
+512 PTVPVVTEEP
-524 TATPTATPDTPD
+524 TPTATPDTPD